1 MFARFSYDQAV
12 SYATPAAAGSDRLPK
27 RARLAARPVQ
37 NHCEQNRDLAR
48 NARKPRRRTVN
59 QATFGYN
66 RIFDY
71 ITSQGTGTCASAAI
85 GIPGANL
92 GCAGGAIG
100 AGETCAAGA
109 YSCGLTSVLMFGG
122 YWSLG
127 DRGYT
132 PFQGG
137 TNVFSFKDSLDL
149 IRGKH
154 DFHVGVDIRANQM
167 NVGAEA
173 FQDGFWIPGV
183 AGNFSGLTTGTVS
196 IPGNPEADVL
206 MGLLGLSEHD
216 QTFNGPVTG
225 RRWKI
230 YRPFVE
236 DDWRITKDLTPK
248 PLVHRLG
255 SDDADHGS

>member
-1 MFARFSYDQAV
+1 M
-12 SYATPAAAGSDRLPK
+12 
-27 RARLAARPVQ
+27 
-37 NHCEQNRDLAR
+37 
-48 NARKPRRRTVN
+48 VN
-59 QATFGYN
+59 QASFGYN
-66 RIFDY
+66 RIFNY
-71 ITSQGTGTCASAAI
+71 IDSQGTGTCASATI

-100 AGETCAAGA
+100 AGETCTAGA

-137 TNVFSFKDSLDL
+137 TNVFSFKDSLDI

-154 DFHVGVDIRANQM
+154 DFKVGIDIRANQM

-183 AGNFSGLTTGTVS
+183 AGNFTGTATASWQSGSGCVAGHVGLGGARS
-196 IPGNPEADVL
+196 DV
-206 MGLLGLSEHD
+206 
-216 QTFNGPVTG
+216 
-225 RRWKI
+225 
-230 YRPFVE
+230 
-236 DDWRITKDLTPK
+236 
-248 PLVHRLG
+248 
-255 SDDADHGS
+255 